1 MPTGR
6 NRFSAAVAVVGT
18 LIAGAVLPVAA
29 RGGLTSHDIRDP
41 NGFTHSFHS
50 EPGLHPPIIFM
61 SGSDPDANA
70 SGDIFTDAQNSIQAG
85 PIIIS
90 PQGQLIWF
98 DPLPHRGYA
107 HDVAVQT
114 YAGQRVLTYWSRNK
128 AHDVIL
134 NHRYQQV
141 ATVRARNGYITGD
154 HELQITAHGTA
165 LITASA
171 DKRANLS
178 SVGGPRN
185 GTVVD
190 NVIQEINI
198 ATGHVVW
205 QWDADRHLSWSASYE
220 DRPGTAPWD
229 FTHMNS
235 IQQLPN
241 GNLLVSIRNTWAVY
255 EISKRTGKIL
265 WSLGGKHS
273 NFRMGPGTRFEWQH
287 DARMHSDGTLTLF
300 DDGSD
305 GVHTSERQSRALR
318 VRLDFKNHRATL
330 VHAYTNQPPLLS
342 ISQGN
347 VQVLPDGNTFVDWGS
362 QPYFTEFSKN
372 GGRQLF
378 TVHFRAPLQ
387 TYRAYRFR
395 WWGQPTSPPSV
406 AASSKGSGT
415 TVYASWNGA
424 TTVASWR
431 VLAGPNA
438 GALSAVEQFPDTS
451 FETTMHVSSRGPY
464 FAVQAL
470 DIKGRP
476 LGISTVTRA
485 RS

>member
-1 MPTGR
+1 MGR
-6 NRFSAAVAVVGT
+6 RRLGAAVAIVCSLLV
-18 LIAGAVLPVAA
+18 AAALPVAA
-29 RGGLTSHDIRDP
+29 EGLASHDIRDP

-50 EPGLHPPIIFM
+50 EPSLHPPVIFM
-61 SGSDPDANA
+61 SGSDPDARA

-85 PIIIS
+85 PMIIS

-98 DPLPHRGYA
+98 DPLPHGGYA

-114 YAGQRVLTYWSRNK
+114 YAGQRVLTYWSHNN

-134 NHRYQQV
+134 NHHYEPV
-141 ATVRARNGYITGD
+141 ATVRASGGYITGD
-154 HELQITAHGTA
+154 HEFQITQRGTA

-171 DKRANLS
+171 SKRADLS

-185 GTVVD
+185 GTVID
-190 NVIQEINI
+190 NVIQEIDI
-198 ATGHVVW
+198 ATGQVVW
-205 QWDADRHLSWSASYE
+205 QWDADHHLSWSASYE

-235 IQQLPN
+235 IQQLPD

-255 EISKRTGKIL
+255 EISKRTGRIL
-265 WSLGGKHS
+265 WTLGGKHS
-273 NFRMGPGTRFEWQH
+273 SFKMGPGTRFEWQH
-287 DARMHSDGTLTLF
+287 DARMQRDGTITLF

-318 VRLDFKNHRATL
+318 IRLDYKNHRATL

-342 ISQGN
+342 ASQGN
-347 VQVLPDGNTFVDWGS
+347 MQVLPDGNVFVDWGE
-362 QPYFTEFSKN
+362 QPYFTEFSN

-378 TVHFRAPLQ
+378 SVHFSAPLQ
-387 TYRAYRFR
+387 SYRAYRFQ
-395 WWGQPTSPPSV
+395 WWGQPATPPSIS
-406 AASSKGSGT
+406 AAPKGSGT
-415 TVYASWNGA
+415 TIYASWNGA

-431 VLAGPNA
+431 VLAGRTA
-438 GALSAVEQFPDTS
+438 GSLAAVEQFPSAS
-451 FETTMHVSSRGPY
+451 FETTMHVSSNGPY
-464 FAVQAL
+464 FEVQAL

-476 LGISTVTRA
+476 LGVSSVVRA
-485 RS
+485 GS